1 MKKLALAFVA
11 VLMMA
16 FLMVGCSSKANYTVN
31 DGVIQENGTY
41 TIPVTLEG
49 GSGKASI
56 NTPMKIVVKDKTM
69 TATVVWSSK
78 NYDLMIVDGTA
89 YKPTTIAEGATFE
102 VPLASI
108 DRPWAI
114 SAQTNAMGTPHLI
127 DYTVTFDPLKLK
139 VA

>member
-49 GSGKASI
+49 GSGKAR
-56 NTPMKIVVKDKTM
+56 
-69 TATVVWSSK
+69 
-78 NYDLMIVDGTA
+78 L
-89 YKPTTIAEGATFE
+89 F
-102 VPLASI
+102 
-108 DRPWAI
+108 
-114 SAQTNAMGTPHLI
+114 
-127 DYTVTFDPLKLK
+127 
-139 VA
+139 